1 VTQAAISVRGLH
13 KRYGEFEAVRGID
26 LDVHPGEIFAFLGP
40 NGAGKTTT
48 VEILEGYRKRSDG
61 SVSVLGVD
69 PEHGDRAWRARI
81 GIVLQD
87 CRMEPVLTVRETLE
101 LYAGYYPRPRSVA
114 ETIELVGLKE
124 KADTRAGA
132 LSGGQQRRLDLGVA
146 LIGDPDLIFLDEPTT
161 GFDPAAR
168 RQAWEVIASLREL
181 GKTIFLTTHY
191 MDEAQWLADRV
202 AVLARG
208 RIVAEGTPD
217 ELGGRA
223 EEATVVRFRLPHGV
237 GRDQLPAELQAA
249 QVTHNG
255 EVVLSGA
262 DDAAVV
268 RLLNTLTGWSLERGI
283 ELEGLQVTR
292 PTLEDIYL
300 RLVGQAQNHAP
311 DGAVKPEE
319 SADAAAP
326 ALTGRGEGGERR

>member
-1 VTQAAISVRGLH
+1 
-13 KRYGEFEAVRGID
+13 
-26 LDVHPGEIFAFLGP
+26 
-40 NGAGKTTT
+40 
-48 VEILEGYRKRSDG
+48 
-61 SVSVLGVD
+61 
-69 PEHGDRAWRARI
+69 
-81 GIVLQD
+81 
-87 CRMEPVLTVRETLE
+87 
-101 LYAGYYPRPRSVA
+101 
-114 ETIELVGLKE
+114 
-124 KADTRAGA
+124 
-132 LSGGQQRRLDLGVA
+132 
-146 LIGDPDLIFLDEPTT
+146 
-161 GFDPAAR
+161 
-168 RQAWEVIASLREL
+168 
-181 GKTIFLTTHY
+181 
-191 MDEAQWLADRV
+191 
-202 AVLARG
+202 
-208 RIVAEGTPD
+208 
-217 ELGGRA
+217 
-223 EEATVVRFRLPHGV
+223 VVRFRLPHGV